1 MQFDVNVNLAAS
13 PELLAAINNL
23 AAAFTAESTITRAAT
38 RRTPSAKKEDPAGS
52 TLTGAVGGTLTAPP
66 GSAPQAAPQA
76 GTPPAEA
83 PGKSASA
90 EPPPPTESSASAKT
104 TTTTG
109 SVTGAAPSDK
119 TPTVVDVR
127 AALAAL
133 VKTDRDRAV
142 ALLAKYGAASVSALK
157 SEHYAA
163 VLEEAK
169 Q

>member
-23 AAAFTAESTITRAAT
+23 AAAFAAENTITRAA
-38 RRTPSAKKEDPAGS
+38 RKTPAAKKEEAPAS
-52 TLTGAVGGTLTAPP
+52 T
-66 GSAPQAAPQA
+66 
-76 GTPPAEA
+76 AEA
-83 PGKSASA
+83 PGKSVSSVA
-90 EPPPPTESSASAKT
+90 PPPSTNTLPYSSQETAGSATNAS
-104 TTTTG
+104 
-109 SVTGAAPSDK
+109 PSDK
-119 TPTVVDVR
+119 KPTVVEVR

-133 VKTDRDRAV
+133 VKTNREKAI

-157 SEHYAA
+157 EEHYSA